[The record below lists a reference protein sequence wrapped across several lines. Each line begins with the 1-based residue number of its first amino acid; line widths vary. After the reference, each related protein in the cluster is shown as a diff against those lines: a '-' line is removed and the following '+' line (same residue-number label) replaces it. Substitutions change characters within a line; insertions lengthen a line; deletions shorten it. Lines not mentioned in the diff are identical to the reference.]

1 MFMHR
6 QHGLNEKTDASIRS
20 DCYGTDLATVIV
32 QVLQRVLKL
41 VLYLNHSGQIIPF
54 SPPLSENVACRFRL
68 RLVNSRM
75 AST

>member
-1 MFMHR
+1 MFMHG
-6 QHGLNEKTDASIRS
+6 QNGLNGRTDTSTGS
-20 DCYGTDLATVIV
+20 DCYETDLATVIV

-41 VLYLNHSGQIIPF
+41 VLYLNYSGQIIPF